1 MDQAHWFEVGMNSLT
16 RAEKLRVYQI
26 GYSLWQE
33 RYPTE
38 EDDSPGNHLF
48 EMQLEV
54 LKEALAAKGISLS
67 KSDES

>member
-16 RAEKLRVYQI
+16 RAEKLKVYQI

-33 RYPTE
+33 RYPIE

-54 LKEALAAKGISLS
+54 LKEALVAKGISLS